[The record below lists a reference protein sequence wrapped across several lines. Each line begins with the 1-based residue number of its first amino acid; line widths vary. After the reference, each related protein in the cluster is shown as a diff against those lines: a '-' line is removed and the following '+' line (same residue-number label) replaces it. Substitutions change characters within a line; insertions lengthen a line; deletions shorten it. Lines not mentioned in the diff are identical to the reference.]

1 MSFDIDRIV
10 RTFKPEKRTAALTL
24 RSSVDLIA
32 ISAAITRRPVV
43 PDATVYMHG
52 GQGRLPPQVATIVQ
66 QWPLLHCAVAL
77 GEIAHG
83 IGRLDP
89 GHPQT
94 PRRRAYLESVLR
106 QIPQHRIIAPGD
118 DVHVSAG
125 ILTGILARLLRL
137 PGGGHRLRI
146 NDVLICLTALKS
158 CAAVLTANIGD
169 FDLVQQLVPSAEII
183 YYAA

>member
-10 RTFKPEKRTAALTL
+10 RTFKPEKRTVALTP
-24 RSSVDLIA
+24 RPSADLIVG
-32 ISAAITRRPVV
+32 SAAILRRPVM
-43 PDATVYMHG
+43 PDATVYVHG
-52 GQGRLPPQVATIVQ
+52 GQGRLPPRVVAILQ

-94 PRRRAYLESVLR
+94 PARRAYLESVLR
-106 QIPQHRIIAPGD
+106 QIPQHRVVAPGD
-118 DVHVSAG
+118 DVQVSAG
-125 ILTGILARLLRL
+125 ILTGILARILHL
-137 PGGGHRLRI
+137 PSGGHRQRI

-158 CAAVLTANIGD
+158 GAAVLTANIGD

-183 YYAA
+183 YYAV